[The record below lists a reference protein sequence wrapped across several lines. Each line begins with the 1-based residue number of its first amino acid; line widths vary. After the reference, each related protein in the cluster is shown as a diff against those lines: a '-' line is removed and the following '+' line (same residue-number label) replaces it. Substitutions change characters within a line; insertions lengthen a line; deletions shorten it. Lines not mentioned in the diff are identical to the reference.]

1 MSEDRHHFRL
11 KGESAEKVVHDLAEE
26 SFFMDWC
33 YRNPKLADG
42 KELCDLLVVFED
54 VAVIWQVKDLK
65 LQGNGRYN
73 PKDVEKN
80 LRQLAGAERRLL
92 DEARPIILSNPC
104 RGDEA
109 FDPSVLRRVYLVS
122 ALTGPSEDYFSFL
135 EDVKNGTAHVFDG
148 EFLDIVLREL
158 NTIQDFVDYLEAKEQ
173 FLAADRGLIISGGE
187 QELLATYLLRE
198 RSFEDFADA
207 TMVIIEEGAW
217 DEFQR
222 RPEYYAKQEADE
234 ISFAWDEL
242 IENAHASGD
251 PNYERVAREMAR
263 PNRFRRRCL
272 AKAFYDAHVLA
283 HENQA
288 QNVVRRVIPAEGI
301 TYCFLFVEDAIP
313 PEERRAALEA
323 LCFVA
328 RGTIKEN
335 PVVLGIAT
343 EQRFAPACS
352 HDFCLLEMPTWT
364 TELEE
369 RMKLIQA
376 ETGLLMNARRTEFHE
391 DEYPT

>member
-11 KGESAEKVVHDLAEE
+11 KGESAEKVVHDLAEQ

-54 VAVIWQVKDLK
+54 IAVIWQVKDLK

-92 DEARPIILSNPC
+92 DEARPIILSNPR

-173 FLAADRGLIISGGE
+173 FLAADRGLIINGGE

-251 PNYERVAREMAR
+251 PDYERVAREMAR
-263 PNRFRRRCL
+263 PSRFRRRCL

-288 QNVVRRVIPAEGI
+288 QNVFRRVIPTEGI

-313 PEERRAALEA
+313 LEERRAALEA

-364 TELEE
+364 TELGEQ
-369 RMKLIQA
+369 MKLIQA
-376 ETGLLMNARRTEFHE
+376 KTGLLTNAGRTEFHE